1 MTPFDPAV
9 FPRTAAYLAE
19 LPGGLEA
26 YPRCRVRT
34 AVTREITDQ
43 FPTALD
49 SPGMDPAIAALIRTA
64 IQRGEWMPEAYGM
77 LVRLIV
83 RDVVFQTD
91 ADYHRWYYDIA
102 GKIFAKPV
110 YRMLMYVVS
119 PTLVM
124 LGAQK
129 RWAAFREGTTL
140 SAKIDRN
147 QGEIELK
154 FPEKLYPE
162 LILVGFGEAFR
173 ASIVAARARN
183 AKIDL
188 IEAAAERAR
197 WTVSWQ

>member
-1 MTPFDPAV
+1 VTPFDPAV

-43 FPTALD
+43 FPKALD
-49 SPGMDPAIAALIRTA
+49 SPGIDPAIVELIRTA

-83 RDVVFQTD
+83 RDIVFQTD

-110 YRMLMYVVS
+110 YRVLMYVVS

-183 AKIDL
+183 AKIEL

>member
-1 MTPFDPAV
+1 MAPFDPER

-26 YPRCRVRT
+26 YPACRVRT
-34 AVTREITDQ
+34 VVTREITDQ
-43 FPTALD
+43 FPKVLD
-49 SPGMDPAIAALIRTA
+49 TPGIDPAITERLRQS
-64 IQRGEWMPEAYGM
+64 IQRDEWMPDAQGL
-77 LVRLIV
+77 LVRLLV

-91 ADYHRWYYDIA
+91 AEYHRWYFEIA
-102 GKIFAKPV
+102 GRIFAKPF
-110 YRMLMYVVS
+110 YRVLMYVVS

-129 RWAAFREGTTL
+129 RWAAFREGTSL

-147 QGEIELK
+147 QGEIELR

-162 LILVGFGEAFR
+162 LTLHGFGEAFR

-183 AKIDL
+183 AKVEL
-188 IEAAAERAR
+188 IEASAERGR
-197 WTVSWQ
+197 WKTSWQ